1 MQIQLVIKTIGLL
14 LMIFSVTQLP
24 PILVDWIYQESERN
38 SFLLSFFA
46 SLITGFVLWFLTKNN
61 KKDFRVREGI
71 LVVVLFW
78 IILSLF
84 GSIPFLFFN
93 LSMSNAF
100 FESISA
106 LTTTGATVLTN
117 LDDMPKA
124 LLYYRQQLQWL
135 GGMGIIVLAIAILPM
150 LGIGGLQLYNME
162 KKGVNDSKLMPKI
175 TQTAKMLWLIYVGLT
190 VLAALFF
197 YIAGMS
203 FFDAI
208 AHSFST
214 IATGGFSTHDS
225 SIGFYNSQLIE
236 SVAIVFMFL
245 AGINFSLHFFAFRDK
260 SLLSYFKDSEFKA
273 YLSFL
278 LISFVIV
285 VILLLSQ
292 NYYPTLSQTIR
303 HSLFQVV
310 SIVTSTGFISQDFS
324 LWPTILPVLLIF
336 LSFVGASTG
345 STSGGMKVVRILLLL
360 KQGMNE
366 IKHLIH
372 PNICNAVKLGNKIV
386 PERTMISIW
395 GFFSLYVFSFI
406 IIMIALMITGLDQ
419 VTAFSATATSI
430 NNLGPGLGVV
440 ALNYESINDT
450 AKWILSFSMLLGRLE
465 IITLIALFH
474 RAFWRF

>member
-336 LSFVGASTG
+336 LSFVGASIG